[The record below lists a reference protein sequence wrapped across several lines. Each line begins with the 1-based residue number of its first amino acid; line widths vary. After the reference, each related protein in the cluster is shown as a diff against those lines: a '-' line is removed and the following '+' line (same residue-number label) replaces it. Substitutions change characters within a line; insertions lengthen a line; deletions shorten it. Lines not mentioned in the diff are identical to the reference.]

1 MHAIGAVLFLAAG
14 IVPTKGWF
22 APSQPLN
29 VSVKAEG
36 DASLVL
42 TDYNGRVLENKAPTD
57 VTGEATINLR
67 DLYVA
72 VQTPGTYVLYL
83 TKRGGGPEEFVGTPL
98 VISVR
103 EDRRR
108 GAPPGPMV
116 VRVEPLR
123 YAVMHTAHGPV
134 TMAFYYDVAPNTV
147 NTILSLAEQGYFDGL
162 TFHRVVPGFV
172 IQAGDPQ
179 TRDMSKR
186 EQWGRGAAAGSGKP
200 VGVAE
205 FSKTHLHTTGAVAMA
220 HAGDAAQADSQ
231 FYVTL
236 GPKPALNGKYAVFG
250 HVISGA
256 DVPAKIEVGDVI
268 KRMYVK
274 TAPAK

>member
-1 MHAIGAVLFLAAG
+1 MRTYRRAALAVLAALAIIGTNVAAAQTPPKESPPPKTGSKTGTSPGNAPRPAAKPPAG
-14 IVPTKGWF
+14 TQAKPGAASPAAKPGAAKAPPAATPAPGAGPVIVVETSKGAFEFETYPDDAPKTVANIVALTKKGF
-22 APSQPLN
+22 
-29 VSVKAEG
+29 
-36 DASLVL
+36 
-42 TDYNGRVLENKAPTD
+42 YNGQR
-57 VTGEATINLR
+57 
-67 DLYVA
+67 
-72 VQTPGTYVLYL
+72 
-83 TKRGGGPEEFVGTPL
+83 
-98 VISVR
+98 
-103 EDRRR
+103 
-108 GAPPGPMV
+108 
-116 VRVEPLR
+116 
-123 YAVMHTAHGPV
+123 
-134 TMAFYYDVAPNTV
+134 
-147 NTILSLAEQGYFDGL
+147 
-162 TFHRVVPGFV
+162 FHRVVPGFV

-186 EQWGRGAAAGSGKP
+186 DQWGRGAAAGSGKP

-256 DVPAKIEVGDVI
+256 DVPAKIEVGDLI

-274 TAPAK
+274 GAPPK

>member
-1 MHAIGAVLFLAAG
+1 MRTYRRTALAVLAALAIIGPTRAAAQTAPPKESPPPKTAPKAGTPPGTARPAAKPPAGTQAKPGAAKPAAQPGAAKAPAAAARPTPGAGPVIVVETSKGAFEFETYPDDAPKTVANFLAL
-14 IVPTKGWF
+14 TKKGF
-22 APSQPLN
+22 
-29 VSVKAEG
+29 
-36 DASLVL
+36 
-42 TDYNGRVLENKAPTD
+42 YNGQR
-57 VTGEATINLR
+57 
-67 DLYVA
+67 
-72 VQTPGTYVLYL
+72 
-83 TKRGGGPEEFVGTPL
+83 
-98 VISVR
+98 
-103 EDRRR
+103 
-108 GAPPGPMV
+108 
-116 VRVEPLR
+116 
-123 YAVMHTAHGPV
+123 
-134 TMAFYYDVAPNTV
+134 
-147 NTILSLAEQGYFDGL
+147 
-162 TFHRVVPGFV
+162 FHRVVPGFV

-274 TAPAK
+274 TASAK

>member
-1 MHAIGAVLFLAAG
+1 MRTFRGTVLAVLTAALAIIGPTRAVAQTAPPKESPPPKTAPKPGTPPGTAARPAAKPPAG
-14 IVPTKGWF
+14 TQAKPGAAKPAAKPGAPKAPAAAARPTPGAGPVIVVETSKGAFEFETYPDDAPKTVANVLALTKKGF
-22 APSQPLN
+22 
-29 VSVKAEG
+29 
-36 DASLVL
+36 
-42 TDYNGRVLENKAPTD
+42 YNGQR
-57 VTGEATINLR
+57 
-67 DLYVA
+67 
-72 VQTPGTYVLYL
+72 
-83 TKRGGGPEEFVGTPL
+83 
-98 VISVR
+98 
-103 EDRRR
+103 
-108 GAPPGPMV
+108 
-116 VRVEPLR
+116 
-123 YAVMHTAHGPV
+123 
-134 TMAFYYDVAPNTV
+134 
-147 NTILSLAEQGYFDGL
+147 
-162 TFHRVVPGFV
+162 FHRVVPGFV

>member
-1 MHAIGAVLFLAAG
+1 MRMYRRTALAVLTAALAIIGPTRAAAQTAPPKESPPPKTAPKTGTPPGTAARPAAKPPAG
-14 IVPTKGWF
+14 TQAKTGAAKPAAKPGVAKAPAAAAASPTPGAGPVIVVETSKGAFEFETYPDDAPKTVANFVALTKKGF
-22 APSQPLN
+22 
-29 VSVKAEG
+29 
-36 DASLVL
+36 
-42 TDYNGRVLENKAPTD
+42 YNGQR
-57 VTGEATINLR
+57 
-67 DLYVA
+67 
-72 VQTPGTYVLYL
+72 
-83 TKRGGGPEEFVGTPL
+83 
-98 VISVR
+98 
-103 EDRRR
+103 
-108 GAPPGPMV
+108 
-116 VRVEPLR
+116 
-123 YAVMHTAHGPV
+123 
-134 TMAFYYDVAPNTV
+134 
-147 NTILSLAEQGYFDGL
+147 
-162 TFHRVVPGFV
+162 FHRVVPGFV

>member
-1 MHAIGAVLFLAAG
+1 MRTYRRTALALLAALTIAG
-14 IVPTKGWF
+14 TTAAAAQ
-22 APSQPLN
+22 APPKESPPP
-29 VSVKAEG
+29 K
-36 DASLVL
+36 
-42 TDYNGRVLENKAPTD
+42 TAPKT
-57 VTGEATINLR
+57 
-67 DLYVA
+67 
-72 VQTPGTYVLYL
+72 
-83 TKRGGGPEEFVGTPL
+83 
-98 VISVR
+98 
-103 EDRRR
+103 
-108 GAPPGPMV
+108 GAPPRTAPRPPAKPPAGTQAKPGAAKPAPKPGAAKAPPAAAATPPTPGAGLVIV
-116 VRVEPLR
+116 VETSKGSFEFETYPDDAPKTVANIL
-123 YAVMHTAHGPV
+123 ALTKKG
-134 TMAFYYDVAPNTV
+134 FYNG
-147 NTILSLAEQGYFDGL
+147 QR
-162 TFHRVVPGFV
+162 FHRVVPGFV

-186 EQWGRGAAAGSGKP
+186 DQWGRGAAAGSGKP

-205 FSKTHLHTTGAVAMA
+205 FSKKHLHTTGAVAMA

>member
-1 MHAIGAVLFLAAG
+1 MRTYRRTALALLAALTIAG
-14 IVPTKGWF
+14 TTAAAAQ
-22 APSQPLN
+22 APPKESPPP
-29 VSVKAEG
+29 K
-36 DASLVL
+36 
-42 TDYNGRVLENKAPTD
+42 TAPKT
-57 VTGEATINLR
+57 
-67 DLYVA
+67 
-72 VQTPGTYVLYL
+72 
-83 TKRGGGPEEFVGTPL
+83 
-98 VISVR
+98 
-103 EDRRR
+103 
-108 GAPPGPMV
+108 GAPPRTAPRPPAKPPAGTQAKPGAAKPAPKPGAAKAPPAAAATPPTPGAGLVIV
-116 VRVEPLR
+116 VETSKGSFEFETYPDDAPKTVANIL
-123 YAVMHTAHGPV
+123 ALTKKG
-134 TMAFYYDVAPNTV
+134 FYNG
-147 NTILSLAEQGYFDGL
+147 QR
-162 TFHRVVPGFV
+162 FHRVVPGFV

-186 EQWGRGAAAGSGKP
+186 DQWGRGAAAGSGKP

-205 FSKTHLHTTGAVAMA
+205 FSKKHLHTTGAVAMA

-256 DVPAKIEVGDVI
+256 DVPSKIEVGDVI